1 MTIKWEKLKFF
12 KFEQEIHKAQYIFR
26 LPDGYRVSVVRG
38 PFTYGGD
45 RGLWEMVLLNPKG
58 GLDYA
63 VDEDI
68 CGGDVLGYLTEA
80 NVIDILAELKRR
92 HKHVRTITHMFNT
105 VILRDEESD

>member
-1 MTIKWEKLKFF
+1 MIKFGQNVYREHYL
-12 KFEQEIHKAQYIFR
+12 FR
-26 LPDGYRVSVVRG
+26 LPDGYRVSVARG
-38 PFTYGGD
+38 YYSTYGGD
-45 RGLWEMVLLNPKG
+45 RGLWEMALLNPKG

-68 CGGDVLGYLTEA
+68 FGGDVLGYLTEA

-92 HKHVRTITHMFNT
+92 HKHRCIITHTFNT

>member
-1 MTIKWEKLKFF
+1 MTIKWNELKFL
-12 KFEQEIHKAQYIFR
+12 KFGQELHKAQYVFK

-38 PFTYGGD
+38 PYTYGGD
-45 RGLWEMVLLNPKG
+45 KGLWEMALINPKG
-58 GLDYA
+58 GIDYD

-68 CGGDVLGYLTEA
+68 FRGDVLGYLTEA

-92 HKHVRTITHMFNT
+92 HRHRLTIIHTFNT

>member
-1 MTIKWEKLKFF
+1 MIKFGQNVYREHYL
-12 KFEQEIHKAQYIFR
+12 FR
-26 LPDGYRVSVVRG
+26 LPDGFMVSVAKG
-38 PFTYGGD
+38 YYSTYGGD
-45 RGLWEMVLLNPKG
+45 KGFWEMAIINPKG
-58 GLDYA
+58 GIDYD

-68 CGGDVLGYLTEA
+68 FRGDVLGYLTEA

>member
-1 MTIKWEKLKFF
+1 MAIEFLLS
-12 KFEQEIHKAQYIFR
+12 EDR
-26 LPDGYRVSVVRG
+26 LLMAAIEAFG
-38 PFTYGGD
+38 
-45 RGLWEMVLLNPKG
+45 EMALLNPKG